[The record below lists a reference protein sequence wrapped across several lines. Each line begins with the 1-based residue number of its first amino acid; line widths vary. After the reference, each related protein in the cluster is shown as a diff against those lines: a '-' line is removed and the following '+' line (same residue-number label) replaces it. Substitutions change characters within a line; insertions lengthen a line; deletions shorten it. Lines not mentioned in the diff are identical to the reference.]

1 MQPDEKLLC
10 SPEEKVPLEITNQA
24 DVIEFLA
31 EFVKNG
37 RTRITES
44 DVLSP
49 FTTLRSKGYILAR
62 GTFAT
67 LQLRSK
73 L

>member
-10 SPEEKVPLEITNQA
+10 SPEEKVPLEIANQA
-24 DVIEFLA
+24 DIIEFLA

-44 DVLSP
+44 DVLAIHHL
-49 FTTLRSKGYILAR
+49 TIKGIYPCS

>member
-1 MQPDEKLLC
+1 MKCDLTKN
-10 SPEEKVPLEITNQA
+10 SSEKVPLEIANQA

-44 DVLSP
+44 DVLAIHH
-49 FTTLRSKGYILAR
+49 LMIKGIILAR